1 MEGSSVIRQFED
13 NWCMTQPT
21 KLRTFLWYKNGMQE
35 ALNFYK
41 QTFGEQMEVAEEIL
55 TAEHLFTAEFSIFG
69 HEFIGMNTPGGE
81 TFNSSISL
89 ALGVDG
95 QEEVDRIWEAITR
108 EGAPGRCGW
117 CTDKWGVSW
126 QVIPF
131 QMRGFLGHL
140 DRSKAEQN
148 LGAMMQMSK
157 IQLSEFVE

>member
-1 MEGSSVIRQFED
+1 
-13 NWCMTQPT
+13 MTQPT

-41 QTFGEQMEVAEEIL
+41 QTFGEQMEVADEIL

-69 HEFIGMNTPGGE
+69 HEFIGMNTAGGE

-131 QMRGFLGHL
+131 QMQGFLGHS